1 MNNFRIYFKQTTTLE
16 IGGEKITFLGGK
28 TAAFRNVSDKET
40 KAIRKACIKE
50 NNMLFAM
57 TDDARG
63 AYKVVYGNKARPV
76 VEESVKAYKGSKK
89 DKFKNYVPKTK
100 QEKNVEEEK
109 VEDEKCVKITQNS
122 LTEEKEDEIIN
133 TEKEGTD
140 EQV

>member
-1 MNNFRIYFKQTTTLE
+1 MNNFRIYFKQATTLE

-28 TAAFRNVSDKET
+28 TAAFRNVSDKDT
-40 KAIRKACIKE
+40 KAIRKACIKG

-76 VEESVKAYKGSKK
+76 IEESIKAYKGSKK
-89 DKFKNYVPKTK
+89 DRFKNYVSKTK
-100 QEKNVEEEK
+100 QEKNEEEK
-109 VEDEKCVKITQNS
+109 ADDEKCVKITQNL

-133 TEKEGTD
+133 TEEEGTD
-140 EQV
+140 E